1 MVVIMLI
8 GGGIPDP
15 MPRPVVTLS
24 LWSRLHGL
32 PENPGFGQSP
42 FWAFQISA
50 KQAVLVARGDS
61 EKLANRLG

>member
-1 MVVIMLI
+1 M
-8 GGGIPDP
+8 
-15 MPRPVVTLS
+15 
-24 LWSRLHGL
+24 GL
-32 PENPGFGQSP
+32 PENPGFGQSS